1 MSDTDG
7 DGSCES
13 EALGELELG
22 EELIDAVR
30 GHDEFTVRELLALG
44 ADPNM
49 AVVCEWASSGYRSI
63 LNEAIAV
70 NDVQCVVALLEGGA
84 DVNDEESAPLKV
96 AVGQNYATLIEPI
109 CKAGV
114 ETCSMPP

>member
-13 EALGELELG
+13 LDDFELG

-84 DVNDEESAPLKV
+84 DVNDEVSAPLKV
-96 AVGQNYATLIEPI
+96 SVGQNYATLIEPI